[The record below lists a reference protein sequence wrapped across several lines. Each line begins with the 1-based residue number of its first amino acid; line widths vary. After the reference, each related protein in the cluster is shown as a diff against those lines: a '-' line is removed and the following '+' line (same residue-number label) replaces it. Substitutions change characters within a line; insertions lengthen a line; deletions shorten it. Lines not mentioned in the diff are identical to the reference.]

1 MSRGPGRVQRT
12 ILDLANIAVDDT
24 GFPRPVTTDEVLLA
38 LCVDAGADPPQG
50 QQLSGLEPEPEA
62 LSAVRAH
69 SSRAEVE
76 SVRRAMRVLDRADK
90 IDLFTV
96 RKVRP
101 VRIPTWTGT
110 RHQKAEKW
118 LLAARRPLSLE
129 EQIVEHDRTAADY
142 AARAQSPMLLRLDR
156 PWAQECAA
164 KAEWHRAEAARL
176 RQVGR

>member
-12 ILDLANIAVDDT
+12 ILELVDIAADDT

-38 LCVDAGADPPQG
+38 LSVDAGIYGAG
-50 QQLSGLEPEPEA
+50 GSTLSGLEPEPEA

-110 RHQKAEKW
+110 RHHKADKW
-118 LLAARRPLSLE
+118 ILAARRPLSLE
-129 EQIVEHDRTAADY
+129 EQIEGHDRDAADY
-142 AARAQSPMLLRLDR
+142 EERAQNPLVLCHV
-156 PWAQECAA
+156 PQWAEEWRRR
-164 KAEWHRAEAARL
+164 AEWHRAEAARL
-176 RQVGR
+176 RQVAP